1 MEGCAAPAE
10 AQAGGEG
17 GGGGEIWAR
26 ERGTGSQTLWMRVTG
41 VGGYASGGEGAR
53 IG

>member
-17 GGGGEIWAR
+17 GGGSEIWAR
-26 ERGTGSQTLWMRVTG
+26 ERGTGSQTLWMRRGASASGWGRGGPG
-41 VGGYASGGEGAR
+41 VG
-53 IG
+53 